1 MSVDNALVISKTKR
15 YSLLIDPELQGTT
28 WLKAQ
33 SDGPGGLYLLKQTDS
48 NFKKMMELAI
58 EVGKTV
64 IIEQIDQFI
73 NMNLQS
79 IMKKQVS
86 KHGGARMITFC
97 RKQYKYDKNFQLYV
111 VSQAIK
117 PQFDV
122 NITNHVTMVNFSIN
136 QDSLQAQMLTMVVMN
151 ERSDLENT
159 FSENQKEAFESIKAL
174 KEIEKVILSQL
185 ENEVDDLLGDEN
197 LIRLLNESKNTAEYV
212 ASKLKNITITN

>member
-1 MSVDNALVISKTKR
+1 
-15 YSLLIDPELQGTT
+15 
-28 WLKAQ
+28 
-33 SDGPGGLYLLKQTDS
+33 
-48 NFKKMMELAI
+48 
-58 EVGKTV
+58 
-64 IIEQIDQFI
+64 
-73 NMNLQS
+73 
-79 IMKKQVS
+79 
-86 KHGGARMITFC
+86 MITFC

-111 VSQAIK
+111 VSQAIN

-212 ASKLKNITITN
+212 ATKLKNITITN

>member
-1 MSVDNALVISKTKR
+1 
-15 YSLLIDPELQGTT
+15 
-28 WLKAQ
+28 
-33 SDGPGGLYLLKQTDS
+33 
-48 NFKKMMELAI
+48 
-58 EVGKTV
+58 
-64 IIEQIDQFI
+64 
-73 NMNLQS
+73 
-79 IMKKQVS
+79 
-86 KHGGARMITFC
+86 MITFC